1 MKKKKYKHLSLT
13 EREKI
18 SILRAQGK
26 SIHEIGKVLNRDPST
41 ISRELQ
47 RNAPPVYKGY
57 YLGHKAHI
65 RAVKRKSQAHLWMV
79 T

>member
-13 EREKI
+13 EQEKI
-18 SILRAQGK
+18 SILKAQGK
-26 SIHEIGKVLNRDPST
+26 SIHETGKALNRNPST

-47 RNAPPVYKGY
+47 RNAPPVTLDTK
-57 YLGHKAHI
+57 L
-65 RAVKRKSQAHLWMV
+65 